1 MTPQTMAPA
10 AYGYNCHKK
19 YGYGKGGRT
28 ETRSFVV
35 VRVMLNDNWGRKGD
49 ESSTMVPNMYV

>member
-1 MTPQTMAPA
+1 MAPA